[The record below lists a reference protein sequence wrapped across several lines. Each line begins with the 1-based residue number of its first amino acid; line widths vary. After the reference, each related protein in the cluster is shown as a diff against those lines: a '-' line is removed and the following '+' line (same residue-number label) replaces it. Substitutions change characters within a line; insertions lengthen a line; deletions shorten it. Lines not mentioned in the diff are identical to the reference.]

1 VSTPELKQEYWRH
14 KPTGR
19 LWAVELY
26 AWHIIRALGPL
37 RGDESDHR
45 VLPYLPYT
53 RRDIRWLKEHR
64 SEFVKFEEAAT
75 GPSQP
80 PHPRGP

>member
-1 VSTPELKQEYWRH
+1 VNPPELLQEFWRH

-26 AWHIIRALGPL
+26 AGNIIRAIGPL
-37 RGDESDHR
+37 GKEEVDHR

-64 SEFVKFEEAAT
+64 SEFE
-75 GPSQP
+75 S
-80 PHPRGP
+80 HPA

>member
-1 VSTPELKQEYWRH
+1 VVSASELLQEYWRH

-26 AWHIIRALGPL
+26 NGHVIRAIGPL
-37 RGDESDHR
+37 QNEELDRR

-53 RRDIRWLKEHR
+53 RRDIRWLNAHR
-64 SEFVKFEEAAT
+64 SEFIPAE
-75 GPSQP
+75 G
-80 PHPRGP
+80 

>member
-1 VSTPELKQEYWRH
+1 MSAPEVIQEYWRH

-26 AWHIIRALGPL
+26 ARRIIRAIGPL
-37 RGDESDHR
+37 RKDEIDHR

-53 RRDIRWLKEHR
+53 RRDIRWLNAHR
-64 SEFVKFEEAAT
+64 SEFVPE
-75 GPSQP
+75 
-80 PHPRGP
+80 R